1 MADEKQWWRGPPRG
15 RRQLLPR
22 CSRVAGTVP
31 PPGTTEGRTQH
42 LAPRVA
48 ACTSSPGN
56 RGAFGTVRMGWRRGG
71 IPQGSSAKRGLH
83 ESVFTPFPPPRRN
96 LAGGVRQ
103 ARSKTLG
110 SWSLPR
116 GWINKLLSAQ
126 YTIASLDGD
135 EESLQRRWRQLR
147 RRGAR
152 AGAQPRAGGGR
163 ALARLTSVFLF
174 RALFISPPPA
184 ALRPEQA
191 LEASASSRCF
201 SRAGVTGGRSSG
213 TPAPR
218 AAARRHRGGR
228 GPGEGTHRPLQA
240 ARRRLS
246 PPSASASAARPGPGR
261 GVQPLPPRARPGAAR
276 SHRALR
282 PVRARPAGA
291 PGSAAPEAQTARK
304 LLLQCPALLPGM

>member
-1 MADEKQWWRGPPRG
+1 MER
-15 RRQLLPR
+15 
-22 CSRVAGTVP
+22 
-31 PPGTTEGRTQH
+31 
-42 LAPRVA
+42 
-48 ACTSSPGN
+48 SSPGPS
-56 RGAFGTVRMGWRRGG
+56 ATPSKVQPCGWNGPPARDYRRENTALGPESG
-71 IPQGSSAKRGLH
+71 GLH
-83 ESVFTPFPPPRRN
+83 LEPGQPGRLRHRPNGVEEGRDSAGIERKKGSPRVSPYS
-96 LAGGVRQ
+96 LPAPSEKLGGEGGRQ

-152 AGAQPRAGGGR
+152 AGAQPWAGGGR

-201 SRAGVTGGRSSG
+201 SRVGVTGGRSSG

-282 PVRARPAGA
+282 SVRARPAGA